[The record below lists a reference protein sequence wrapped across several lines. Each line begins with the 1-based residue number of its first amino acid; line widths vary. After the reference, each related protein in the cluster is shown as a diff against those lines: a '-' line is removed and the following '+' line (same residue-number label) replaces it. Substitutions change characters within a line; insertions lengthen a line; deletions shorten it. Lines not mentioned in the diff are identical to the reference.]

1 LSVVAQ
7 ERKRNGG
14 REGGEPLL
22 RLCFAPL
29 KKARLKTLF
38 EKATELGVTHLQPVL
53 TEYTDVAETHAE
65 GVLGKMEGGL
75 VEAAEQ
81 CERMSIPKV
90 LPAMTFA
97 ALMEEEGEEGGGR
110 LYICRERAGARPI
123 WEVLE
128 EEEEGEEEGEE
139 EAGEGGVNGMPSFLI
154 GPEGGFS
161 AKELVAMEGRRRL
174 VSLGPSVLRAETAG
188 VVALGIYVAWR
199 EGRRAKKEGKEGEIQ
214 QNEQGLII

>member
-1 LSVVAQ
+1 MRAFNEVDGEWACALVSSSDGVGGEKGKGGRGKRDRGGGGGGTLSVVAQ
-7 ERKRNGG
+7 ERMRKG
-14 REGGEPLL
+14 REEGREPLL

-81 CERMSIPKV
+81 CERMSIPQV
-90 LPAMTFA
+90 LPPVTFA
-97 ALMEEEGEEGGGR
+97 ALMEEEGEKGGGR
-110 LYICRERAGARPI
+110 LYICRERAGAQPI

-128 EEEEGEEEGEE
+128 EEEEEEEEE
-139 EAGEGGVNGMPSFLI
+139 EDGG
-154 GPEGGFS
+154 GG
-161 AKELVAMEGRRRL
+161 
-174 VSLGPSVLRAETAG
+174 
-188 VVALGIYVAWR
+188 
-199 EGRRAKKEGKEGEIQ
+199 
-214 QNEQGLII
+214 